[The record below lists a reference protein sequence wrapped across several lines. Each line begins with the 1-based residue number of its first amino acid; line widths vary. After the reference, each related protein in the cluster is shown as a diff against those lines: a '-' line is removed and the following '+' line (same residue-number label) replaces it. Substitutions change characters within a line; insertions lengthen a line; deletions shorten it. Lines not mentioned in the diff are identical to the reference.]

1 MKNKIIQ
8 TTFKRLIS
16 MTNNKVN
23 KPNVL
28 KEFGQGLVIPVAF
41 FTVVGAGCYAVD
53 RAYGI
58 GQNK

>member
-1 MKNKIIQ
+1 
-8 TTFKRLIS
+8 

-41 FTVVGAGCYAVD
+41 FTVAGAGCYAVD